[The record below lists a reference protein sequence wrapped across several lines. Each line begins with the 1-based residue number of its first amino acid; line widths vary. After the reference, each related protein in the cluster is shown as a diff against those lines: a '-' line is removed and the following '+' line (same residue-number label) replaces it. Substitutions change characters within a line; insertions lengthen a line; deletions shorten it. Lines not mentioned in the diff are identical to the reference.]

1 MFRSKI
7 GRTKLILI
15 ILAAA
20 VVLITGSTL
29 VYLNGIGAVD
39 SKNEETVTVEIPS
52 GSGASAII
60 DILDENGLIKSPTF
74 AKIHARIGGYD
85 TLQANSYMFSK
96 SMTLPEMMDAINTGD
111 FQYISKDRIIIRE
124 GLTIPEVAAAIAEEM
139 PFTAEE
145 IIAKW
150 ADTTYLRQ
158 LIDQYWFLSDSI
170 LADGVMYPL
179 EG

>member
-96 SMTLPEMMDAINTGD
+96 SMT
-111 FQYISKDRIIIRE
+111 
-124 GLTIPEVAAAIAEEM
+124 
-139 PFTAEE
+139 
-145 IIAKW
+145 
-150 ADTTYLRQ
+150 
-158 LIDQYWFLSDSI
+158 
-170 LADGVMYPL
+170 
-179 EG
+179 